1 MDLRQNN
8 PKMLKAFAEK
18 PTENLNHVVE
28 KENP

>member
-8 PKMLKAFAEK
+8 PKMPKAFAEK